1 MHKYNVMIQFD
12 FPTYKSIISSK
23 PVALSFSVKQ
33 LTGCLGLGTHVAQ
46 LISFFSFILQR
57 IPTFTLRTGLSVGQS
72 EEALIIEFDSND

>member
-1 MHKYNVMIQFD
+1 MIQFD
-12 FPTYKSIISSK
+12 FLTDNTIISSK

-33 LTGCLGLGTHVAQ
+33 LTGCWALGTHVAQ
-46 LISFFSFILQR
+46 LISFFSIISQR